1 MKTLIIFI
9 FTLSIFNSQ
18 AQAIRDFKKK
28 NEKNLSERTQML
40 DLLRA
45 SIKNDIEQD
54 VVFVVDHFLVS
65 STYAWME
72 GTVQRKDGKSPVMP
86 ADHYD
91 CCHVEALFKKVNGK
105 WILNGNK
112 LWITNGKEA
121 SFFIV
126 FANIDTTKGY
136 KGITAFI
143 VEKSCKGFTVGKKED
158 KLGIRASST
167 CELIFENCEVPEENI
182 LFLEDVKK
190 IFDNDN
196 HLNSPMNT

>member
-9 FTLSIFNSQ
+9 FTLAIFNSQ

-28 NEKNLSERTQML
+28 NEKNLTERTQML

-105 WILNGNK
+105 WILKENGAFSSDVWYTCLLGTYPDINP
-112 LWITNGKEA
+112 
-121 SFFIV
+121 SV
-126 FANIDTTKGY
+126 FSTT
-136 KGITAFI
+136 T
-143 VEKSCKGFTVGKKED
+143 SQM
-158 KLGIRASST
+158 
-167 CELIFENCEVPEENI
+167 
-182 LFLEDVKK
+182 VKC
-190 IFDNDN
+190 N
-196 HLNSPMNT
+196 